1 MQSDKAFNL
10 ARASTSASRSSD
22 PGPQRREQ
30 QHSAF
35 SMPSVPKGSAS
46 IGAPAMME
54 VAPNAAGP
62 TIVDVRGNALL
73 APSVATTHG
82 QGVEKRGQEDYG
94 YRALPS
100 ADGGRVTIDFDD
112 EDHCQVRQPQP
123 SSMPG
128 TSYGM
133 LNTSPRPT
141 PGCDGFGHVTG
152 VYRGRSLS
160 GCPKVSNFALN
171 TTVPYQPSS
180 MCPTPGCDGRG
191 HVLPGRAYHRSFS
204 GCPIAAMASA
214 QEEEEDTY
222 PPACPV
228 ERTGT
233 LCKSARAVPVPGP
246 DGDVG
251 SYYIACDHVPP
262 PPASH

>member
-1 MQSDKAFNL
+1 
-10 ARASTSASRSSD
+10 
-22 PGPQRREQ
+22 
-30 QHSAF
+30 
-35 SMPSVPKGSAS
+35 MPSVAKGSAS

-73 APSVATTHG
+73 ASSVAATPGQGVDKHG
-82 QGVEKRGQEDYG
+82 QGDYG
-94 YRALPS
+94 YRALPP
-100 ADGGRVTIDFDD
+100 ADGERIAIDSD
-112 EDHCQVRQPQP
+112 EEDPCSVRQPQL
-123 SSMPG
+123 SSLRGP
-128 TSYGM
+128 SYGM
-133 LNTSPRPT
+133 LQKGPCPT
-141 PGCDGFGHVTG
+141 PGCDCFGHVTG

-160 GCPKVSNFALN
+160 GCPKASNVALS
-171 TTVPYQPSS
+171 TTVPYHPSY

-191 HVLPGRAYHRSFS
+191 HVLPSRAYHRSLS
-204 GCPIAAMASA
+204 GCPIAAAMEKG
-214 QEEEEDTY
+214 QEEEEGNY

-251 SYYIACDHVPP
+251 SYYIACEHVPP